1 MTPPQRRAPG
11 APASPRGPLAR
22 LWAQRHLILQLVRR
36 DVSGRYKG
44 SFGGAAWAVL
54 TPMLMLAVYLFVFG
68 VVFNPRRAA
77 TGAGPLSAADL
88 SAFGISLFCG
98 MLVHGLFSECLTR
111 APAVIVGQPAYVKR
125 IVFPLEILPLVTVG
139 AALFHFGVGLVV
151 LLAGAAL
158 FGTLPGWHLFALPL
172 VIVPLLLLS
181 AGITW
186 LFAALAVYL
195 RDIGQLTGLLAT
207 VLLFLSPVFYPLDA
221 LPQDLRWLAIAN
233 PLSIPIEATRDLLLR
248 ARMPDLN
255 VLAGYWAACAV
266 VARLGLLWFEKT
278 RRGFADVL

>member
-1 MTPPQRRAPG
+1 MTAAASAGPG
-11 APASPRGPLAR
+11 AFAR
-22 LWAQRHLILQLVRR
+22 LWSHRRLLVQLVRR

-44 SFGGAAWAVL
+44 SFGGAAWAVM

-77 TGAGPLSAADL
+77 TGAAPLSAADL
-88 SAFGISLFCG
+88 STFGIGLFCG
-98 MLVHGLFSECLTR
+98 MLVHGLFSECLAR

-139 AALFHFGVGLVV
+139 AALFHFAVGLVV
-151 LLAGAAL
+151 LLAGAML
-158 FGTLPGWHLFALPL
+158 FGAPPGWHALALPL
-172 VIVPLLLLS
+172 VVVPLLLLS
-181 AGITW
+181 AGVSW

-207 VLLFLSPVFYPLDA
+207 VLLFLSPVFYPVDA
-221 LPQDLRWLAIAN
+221 LPQDLRWLALAN

-248 ARMPDLN
+248 DRFPDMT
-255 VLAGYWAACAV
+255 VMAGYWLATAV
-266 VARLGLLWFEKT
+266 FARLGLLWFDKT